1 MGGYLK
7 TALVEEGVGYLTRC
21 WLNLI
26 QYGVRSTLELG
37 RGSDGWTV
45 PFVDVHS
52 QDRALVI
59 QSPVLYLDWQG
70 ITSTLQLVQQSLLKP
85 LPHAF
90 RYIQLV
96 LVLLHAVWLPRVHD
110 EAGIYALIF

>member
-26 QYGVRSTLELG
+26 QYVRSTLELR
-37 RGSDGWTV
+37 RGPDGWTV
-45 PFVDVHS
+45 SFVDVHS

-59 QSPVLYLDWQG
+59 QSLVLYLDWQG

-90 RYIQLV
+90 RDIQLV